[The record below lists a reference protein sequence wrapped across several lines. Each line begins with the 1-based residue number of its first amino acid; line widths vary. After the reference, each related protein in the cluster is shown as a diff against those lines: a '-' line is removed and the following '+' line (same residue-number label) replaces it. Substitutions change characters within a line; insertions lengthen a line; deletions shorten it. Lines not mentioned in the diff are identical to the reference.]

1 MTDFCHLHVN
11 SEYTLPDGACR
22 VRDVA
27 FAAAAAG
34 QTAVALTDRGTM
46 SGCVIFARACAEAG
60 VKPIVGC
67 EIGFSVFGGENGTLV
82 LLCENSEGYRNLTS
96 LVADYSLA
104 LQKGETLKADV
115 LSGRTS
121 GLIALCGGTE
131 GEIFSHVSAGDFPRA
146 VETARKYK
154 GLFGQA
160 NFFVELENHLLPSET
175 GSVEMMA
182 RAAEAAD
189 VGCVASNRVKFIRP
203 EDAELCDALAC
214 LRTGTPLSECVPSSP
229 EYRFKTGDEMAEL
242 FSQFPEAVAN
252 TVKIAERCVFSFDFS
267 ARLLPAFPLPEGA
280 NARDELLSL
289 AGEGLGRLMKA
300 GLIPASGHTLDEY
313 ADRLAGELDVIS
325 GMGFDDYFL
334 IVADYVGAAKK
345 AGIAVGPGR
354 GSGCGSLVA
363 YCTGITEV
371 DPVKYGLYFERFL
384 NPDRVS
390 MPDIDV
396 DFDSLRRDEV
406 IEYLKVR
413 YGADRVAR
421 ISAYGTF
428 APKAALRD
436 ACRASGMTPQATDAV
451 CSKLPD
457 DGGRGIAGMLKEG
470 LLGDIASFSES
481 AADALRV
488 ASLVEGFVRGLSV
501 HAAGVV
507 ITGSPASEVLPL
519 YAGKEGLVTQ
529 YDMNDVASLGFL
541 KFDFLALRYL
551 TLIEAASRTVREK
564 EPGFDVSKVDP
575 DSPAAYRLLSDGL
588 TLGVFQ
594 LEKDGITS
602 LVRRMRPASLEDLA
616 AAIALYRPGPVD
628 SIPKYLAGRQNPGS
642 VVYPHPLLEDIL
654 KPTYGC
660 IVYQEQVI
668 SIFKTLAGYTAG
680 HADLVRR
687 AMSKKDAT
695 ALAGERDAFVSGAG
709 ERGMS
714 ADAAGRLFD
723 DMASFAGY
731 AFNRS
736 HAVAY
741 AMITFRTAYIKAV
754 YPAHYI
760 AALADGWASDRLQE
774 LASEAGR
781 LGTPFLPPD
790 VNLSGEGPEP
800 CEKGIRFGLASLR
813 GCGPRFASS
822 VVAERQNGLYKSFED
837 FLFRS
842 DRRDVG
848 RRGVY
853 SAIMAGAFDFTG
865 RTRAALVSELD
876 AEWPENGR
884 QPDVD
889 GQLDM
894 FGQAADSDAEKK
906 PDPPEYP
913 EDFLRKE
920 ELAACGV
927 IFRTRDTADSKP
939 ENKISAQV
947 KTVPEE
953 KSSVSPESK
962 DADETKTDEKG
973 TREPAGQPPKRGILF
988 VRVPSKESS
997 EYRKCDNLAGIFDGG
1012 MPLYYFFSD
1021 TAKYEQA
1028 ASGVDGSGALLR
1040 ALRDVCG
1047 ADSVV
1052 VK

>member
-46 SGCVIFARACAEAG
+46 AGCVSFARACADAG
-60 VKPIVGC
+60 VKPIIGC
-67 EIGFSVFGGENGTLV
+67 EIGFSVFDGCSGMLV
-82 LLCENSEGYRNLTS
+82 LLCENAEGYSNLTR

-104 LQKGETLKADV
+104 GEPLRADA
-115 LSGRTS
+115 LAGRTA

-154 GLFGQA
+154 ALFGQA
-160 NFFVELENHLLPSET
+160 NFYVELENHLLPSET
-175 GSVEMMA
+175 GSAAMAA
-182 RAAEAAD
+182 RAAAAAG
-189 VGCVASNRVKFIRP
+189 VGCVASNRVKFIGA
-203 EDAELCDALAC
+203 EDAEVRDALTSF
-214 LRTGTPLSECVPSSP
+214 RTGTPISDVVPSSP

-252 TVKIAERCVFSFDFS
+252 TVIIAGRCNFSFDFS
-267 ARLLPAFPLPEGA
+267 ARLLPSFPLPEGA

-289 AGEGLGRLMKA
+289 AGEGLGRLMQA
-300 GLIPASGHTLDEY
+300 GLIPAPGRTLDEY

-325 GMGFDDYFL
+325 RMGFDDYFL

-345 AGIAVGPGR
+345 AGISVGPGR

-396 DFDSLRRDEV
+396 DFDSLRRDDV
-406 IEYLKVR
+406 IEYLKGR

-436 ACRASGMTPQATDAV
+436 ACRAFGMTPQATDAV

-457 DGGRGIAGMLKEG
+457 DAGRGIAGMLKAG
-470 LLGDIASFSES
+470 LLGDIASYSET
-481 AADALRV
+481 AAAALRA
-488 ASLVEGFVRGLSV
+488 ASLVEGYVRGVSV

-507 ITGSPASEVLPL
+507 ITGSPAAEVLPL
-519 YAGKEGLVTQ
+519 FAGKEGLVTQ

-551 TLIEAASRTVREK
+551 TLIETASRTVREK
-564 EPGFDVSKVDP
+564 EPGFDVSKVSL
-575 DSPAAYRLLSDGL
+575 DSPEAYRLISDGL

-594 LEKDGITS
+594 LEKEGITS
-602 LVRRMRPASLEDLA
+602 LARRMRPESLEDLA

-628 SIPKYLAGRQNPGS
+628 SIPKYLAGRRNPGS
-642 VVYPHPLLEDIL
+642 VVYPHPLLEEIL

-668 SIFKTLAGYTAG
+668 SIFRTLAGYTAG

-687 AMSKKDAT
+687 AMSKKDAS
-695 ALAGERDAFVSGAG
+695 ALAEERGAFVSGAG

-741 AMITFRTAYIKAV
+741 AMITFRTAYIKAK

-760 AALADGWASDRLQE
+760 AALADGWASDRLPE
-774 LASEAGR
+774 LAAEASK

-790 VNLSGEGPEP
+790 VNLSVEGPSP
-800 CEKGIRFGLASLR
+800 CETGIRFGLAALR
-813 GCGPRFASS
+813 GCGPRFSSS
-822 VVAERQNGLYKSFED
+822 VVAERENGPYKSFED

-853 SAIMAGAFDFTG
+853 SAIMAGAFDFCG
-865 RTRAALVSELD
+865 RTRAALVAELD

-884 QPDVD
+884 APDVD

-894 FGQAADSDAEKK
+894 FSAAGDREAEKK
-906 PDPPEYP
+906 PDPAEYP
-913 EDFLRKE
+913 EDFLEKE
-920 ELAACGV
+920 EIAACGLS
-927 IFRTRDTADSKP
+927 FRRASARRKEDEKNTSASGNESREEKKP
-939 ENKISAQV
+939 EPPKDRGDAV
-947 KTVPEE
+947 R
-953 KSSVSPESK
+953 KSG
-962 DADETKTDEKG
+962 AETSGEA
-973 TREPAGQPPKRGILF
+973 RRQPKRGILF
-988 VRVPSKESS
+988 VRVPSKESR
-997 EYRKCDNLAGIFDGG
+997 EYRKCDNLAGIFDGA

-1021 TAKYEQA
+1021 SGKYEQA
-1028 ASGVDGSGALLR
+1028 AAGVDGSEALLS
-1040 ALRDVCG
+1040 ALSDVCG
-1047 ADSVV
+1047 TDSVV

>member
-11 SEYTLPDGACR
+11 SEYTLPGGACR
-22 VRDVA
+22 VKDVA
-27 FAAAAAG
+27 RAAAEAG

-46 SGCVIFARACAEAG
+46 SGCVSFARACSDAG

-67 EIGFSVFGGENGTLV
+67 EIGFSVFEGEEGFLV
-82 LLCENSEGYRNLTS
+82 LLCENAEGYSNLTR

-104 LQKGETLKADV
+104 QQSGRPLRADV
-115 LSGRTS
+115 LAGRTA

-154 GLFGQA
+154 ALFGQS
-160 NFFVELENHLLPSET
+160 NFYVELENHLLPSET
-175 GSVEMMA
+175 GSVAMAA
-182 RAAEAAD
+182 RAAEAAG
-189 VGCVASNRVKFIRP
+189 VGCVASNRVQFIR
-203 EDAELCDALAC
+203 AENAEVRDALIS

-242 FSQFPEAVAN
+242 FTQFPEAVAN
-252 TVKIAERCVFSFDFS
+252 TVKIAERCNFAFDFS
-267 ARLLPAFPLPEGA
+267 ARLLPSFPLPEGT

-300 GLIPASGHTLDEY
+300 GLIPAPGRTLDEY

-406 IEYLKVR
+406 IEYLKGR

-451 CSKLPD
+451 CSKLPED
-457 DGGRGIAGMLKEG
+457 AGRGIAGMLKDG
-470 LLGDIASFSES
+470 LLRDIEDYSET

-507 ITGSPASEVLPL
+507 ITGSPASGLLPL

-551 TLIEAASRTVREK
+551 TLIEAASKTIREK
-564 EPGFDVSKVDP
+564 EPGFDVTKVDI
-575 DSPAAYRLLSDGL
+575 DSPSAYRLISDGL

-594 LEKDGITS
+594 LEKEGITS
-602 LVRRMRPASLEDLA
+602 LARRMRPASLEDLA

-628 SIPKYLAGRQNPGS
+628 SIPKYLAGRQNPES

-668 SIFKTLAGYTAG
+668 SIFRTLAGYTAG

-687 AMSKKDAT
+687 AMSKKDAS
-695 ALAGERDAFVSGAG
+695 ALAGERDAFIAGAG

-741 AMITFRTAYIKAV
+741 AMITFRTAYIKAE

-760 AALADGWASDRLQE
+760 AALADGWASDRLPE
-774 LASEAGR
+774 LASEASR
-781 LGTPFLPPD
+781 LGKPFLPPD
-790 VNLSGEGPEP
+790 VNLSGDGPEP
-800 CEKGIRFGLASLR
+800 CEDGIRFGLSSLR

-822 VVAERQNGLYKSFED
+822 VIAERNNGPYKSFED

-865 RTRAALVSELD
+865 RTRAALVAELD

-884 QPDVD
+884 APDVD

-894 FGQAADSDAEKK
+894 FGPAGDADAEKA

-913 EDFLRKE
+913 EDVLRKE
-920 ELAACGV
+920 ELAACGL
-927 IFRTRDTADSKP
+927 IFRSRTGKQP
-939 ENKISAQV
+939 EGE
-947 KTVPEE
+947 KTVTEQAKEKPEE
-953 KSSVSPESK
+953 KKKGTPES
-962 DADETKTDEKG
+962 ADRTIEAK
-973 TREPAGQPPKRGILF
+973 PQQPKRGILF
-988 VRVPSKESS
+988 VRVPSKESR
-997 EYRKCDNLAGIFDGG
+997 EYRKCDNLAGIFDGA

-1021 TAKYEQA
+1021 SGKYEQA
-1028 ASGVDGSGALLR
+1028 DAGVDGSEALLS
-1040 ALRDVCG
+1040 ALKDVCG
-1047 ADSVV
+1047 PDSVV
-1052 VK
+1052 LK